1 MTVKERK
8 TKEQYMIEILQRT
21 TMEGQYCTGLVKDRN
36 GQERNQIKNEIR
48 QNRSKLRNEQDR
60 AVWNRKVYETMERQK
75 ETGTERVI
83 NDEAKKAKNTYMKN
97 VLKERT

>member
-1 MTVKERK
+1 
-8 TKEQYMIEILQRT
+8 
-21 TMEGQYCTGLVKDRN
+21 
-36 GQERNQIKNEIR
+36 
-48 QNRSKLRNEQDR
+48 
-60 AVWNRKVYETMERQK
+60 MERQK